1 MSDAGHIDE
10 ERINDAEERLFSAI
24 ESDTVSDEHR
34 ARVAEI
40 RTAGL
45 HEHFGAELDLS
56 PELSD
61 FEQHASES
69 ESKLDE
75 LLSSLDSTD
84 E

>member
-1 MSDAGHIDE
+1 MFDAGHIDE

-34 ARVAEI
+34 ERIAEI
-40 RTAGL
+40 RAAGL
-45 HEHFGAELDLS
+45 HEHFGSELDLS
-56 PELSD
+56 CELSN

-84 E
+84 K

>member
-1 MSDAGHIDE
+1 MFDAGHIDE

-34 ARVAEI
+34 ARLAEI
-40 RTAGL
+40 RTTGL
-45 HEHFGAELDLS
+45 NEHFGVELDLS
-56 PELSD
+56 SELSN

-75 LLSSLDSTD
+75 LLSSLDTTD
-84 E
+84 D